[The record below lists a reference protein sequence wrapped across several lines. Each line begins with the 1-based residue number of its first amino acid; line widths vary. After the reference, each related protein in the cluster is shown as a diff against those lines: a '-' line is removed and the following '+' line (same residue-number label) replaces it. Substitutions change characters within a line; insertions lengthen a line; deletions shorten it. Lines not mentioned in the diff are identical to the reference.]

1 MPSYYDINPRTSAN
15 TQDLMPPQMPSMPQ
29 MPGMGGMPPM
39 PGAVPQVQYM
49 VSINNQ
55 AAGPNGAAHTAV
67 IRMEARY
74 GAMDNGGSGAGTPTP
89 LHVTGTSYRYHVS
102 NDVIYYKLYNV

>member
-55 AAGPNGAAHTAV
+55 AAGPFDWNQLQQMVQMGQLTQQSYVWKQGMAQWT
-67 IRMEARY
+67 M
-74 GAMDNGGSGAGTPTP
+74 AGQEQELQP
-89 LHVTGTSYRYHVS
+89 LFM
-102 NDVIYYKLYNV
+102 